1 MFYFVFYFCT
11 AKVQLK
17 FNTAKYFLDKI
28 HFNLNI

>member
-1 MFYFVFYFCT
+1 MFYFCT

-17 FNTAKYFLDKI
+17 LNTAKYFLDKI